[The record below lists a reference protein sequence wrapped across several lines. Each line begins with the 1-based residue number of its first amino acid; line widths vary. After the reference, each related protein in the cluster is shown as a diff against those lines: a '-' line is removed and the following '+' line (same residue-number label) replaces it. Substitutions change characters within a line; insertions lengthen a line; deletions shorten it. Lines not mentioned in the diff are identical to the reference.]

1 MSARTGV
8 VATVGP
14 PHRAAPRRPLAG
26 LVLRVALLALMLVSL
41 AACGHV
47 QFVSSYDEI
56 IDRGTTDL
64 NTKIVSFV
72 GRMETLAGKLEGT
85 YDANATF
92 YDDVKGTIA
101 TLRLRARTQ
110 EKNEIT
116 LAMLKE
122 LDENMARLRQLHE
135 MGKEHGLSK
144 AVAEPALQFVEVNV
158 EAILKF
164 EVAKR
169 REQAGASN

>member
-1 MSARTGV
+1 MSVGALPQRVGV
-8 VATVGP
+8 FA
-14 PHRAAPRRPLAG
+14 L
-26 LVLRVALLALMLVSL
+26 VALLCACGPVRLVS
-41 AACGHV
+41 A
-47 QFVSSYDEI
+47 YDEI
-56 IDRGTTDL
+56 IDREATDL

-72 GRMETLAGKLEGT
+72 GRMVTLSGRPEGT

-92 YDDVKGTIA
+92 YDDVKGTVA
-101 TLRLRARTQ
+101 TLSLRAQVQ

-116 LAMLKE
+116 VKMLQE
-122 LDENMARLRQLHE
+122 LGGNLERLRQLHE

-144 AVAEPALQFVEVNV
+144 AIADPALAAIEVNV

-169 REQAGASN
+169 RGATSAPN

>member
-1 MSARTGV
+1 MAAGALPQRVGV
-8 VATVGP
+8 
-14 PHRAAPRRPLAG
+14 LA
-26 LVLRVALLALMLVSL
+26 LVALLCACGPVRLVS
-41 AACGHV
+41 A
-47 QFVSSYDEI
+47 YDEI
-56 IDRGTTDL
+56 IDREATDL

-72 GRMETLAGKLEGT
+72 GRMVTLSGRPEGT

-92 YDDVKGTIA
+92 YDDVKGTVA
-101 TLRLRARTQ
+101 TLSLRAQVQ

-116 LAMLKE
+116 VKMLQE
-122 LDENMARLRQLHE
+122 LGGNLERLRQLHE

-144 AVAEPALQFVEVNV
+144 AIADPALAAIEVNV

-169 REQAGASN
+169 RGATSAPN